1 MKIIIT
7 AFLILLSSNLWA
19 ASVSIEGAYV
29 RHMPPTQS
37 VTGAFMTFKN
47 TTDTDRAVVSAE
59 SDVAERVELHTHL
72 HENGVMKMRQV
83 EKIEVPAGGETV
95 LAPGGFHVM
104 LIGLKQSLELGQ
116 MVDIKFN
123 FDDGSSEQIQ
133 AEVKSI
139 MDGMKMNGGDMDH
152 KKMKSMGN

>member
-1 MKIIIT
+1 MKTLI
-7 AFLILLSSNLWA
+7 AVSLILLNSSVWA
-19 ASVSIEGAYV
+19 ASVSVEGAYV

-47 TTDTDRAVVSAE
+47 TTDADRAVVSAE
-59 SDVAERVELHTHL
+59 SAVAERVELHTHL

-104 LIGLKQSLELGQ
+104 LIGLKQSLDLGQ

-123 FDDGSSEQIQ
+123 FDDGTSEQIQ
-133 AEVKSI
+133 AEVKSV
-139 MDGMKMNGGDMDH
+139 MGGMKMSGGNMNH